1 MKRNLLL
8 LLMSA
13 VILFFTSCSKDDDSA
28 DVADLKKQVEEL
40 KALLDSQTTI
50 TDVSFEGSE
59 MVLTFSNGAVV
70 KTEAPTTVIPYIGD
84 NGNWWVN
91 GKDLGTKA
99 EAEMPSIGHN
109 GNWWIDD
116 TDTGV
121 KAQGA
126 NGQDGTNGKDGVDGT
141 NGTNGK
147 DGVDGTDGTGIAT
160 VEYDPS
166 TAILTIVLTDGTKF
180 EYVLFNEDG
189 VQGNKIGDL
198 NGKYLLKGI
207 TNGDMPFADFVYN
220 QLNQLTD
227 ITYFTSVFNAAVKNY
242 SLHRTFNADNKLES
256 QAVTEFATIEKAVPV
271 GWYFPNEKS
280 GIKLSPQEAFDELFP
295 TGLTYYSKTPEE
307 FFSDYKT
314 LVNKRLIR
322 GQYLYDIER
331 NHYWNGEEELFE
343 LFIRKF
349 LIRKDDSKKFG
360 FSEINNQKCIWTSY
374 FRDWK
379 YEHEGVIAWGDYYPS
394 TSCFNS
400 EDIEIDSN
408 GNFNLSG
415 SEVEYDFYNYCHLLV
430 KDNSSSVDE
439 KDGNRLKDYIT
450 VNNSEVEY
458 FEEVTDSYKFLLREY
473 DVYKPGDE
481 IQRATFAYSY
491 DGEDQTGRYDGQ
503 DVYTIKVVDDKIDQ
517 VVYYNNEETI
527 ELLKL
532 NYTNSQL
539 TSISSPY
546 YEADDVVKMIYDA
559 EGNPTEYQVNS
570 KDLAGKG
577 MDEALARLGL
587 AYMSE
592 VYDEDL
598 GRVVERYTFPD
609 KYTPL
614 LKVKYDYTMKNF
626 MNHSVT
632 AVNPLFAVFNQ
643 QNAFRELIWAG
654 HGSCFIADYL
664 DFNEGGYPTKFK
676 GYLQMSPFEDE
687 LGELPVNGAIA
698 TTYKLSYQ
706 KIEE

>member
-1 MKRNLLL
+1 MKRKLLL

-13 VILFFTSCSKDDDSA
+13 FILFFASCSKDDDSA
-28 DVADLKKQVEEL
+28 DLADLKKQVEEL

-70 KTEAPTTVIPYIGD
+70 KTEAPTTVMPYIGD

-99 EAEMPSIGHN
+99 EAEMPSIGDN
-109 GNWWIDD
+109 GNWWIGD

-126 NGQDGTNGKDGVDGT
+126 NGQDGTNG
-141 NGTNGK
+141 N

-160 VEYDPS
+160 VEYDAT
-166 TAILTIVLTDGTKF
+166 TAILTIVLTDGTEF

-227 ITYFTSVFNAAVKNY
+227 INYYTSVFNAAVKNY

-256 QAVTEFATIEKAVPV
+256 QAITEFATIEKAVPV
-271 GWYFPNEKS
+271 GEVFPNIKY
-280 GIKLSPQEAFDELFP
+280 GIALTPQEAFEELFP
-295 TGLTYYSKTPEE
+295 NGLINYSKTPEE
-307 FFSDYKT
+307 FFSAYRT
-314 LVNKRLIR
+314 YTYSGLIK
-322 GQYLYDIER
+322 GHYCYQIEK
-331 NHYWNGEEELFE
+331 NHYWNGEEELVE
-343 LFIRKF
+343 LFIRKY
-349 LIRKDDSKKFG
+349 LIRNDDSKKFG
-360 FSEINNQKCIWTSY
+360 FSEMGAQKCIWMPY
-374 FRDWK
+374 F
-379 YEHEGVIAWGDYYPS
+379 YEWDYESEGVMAWSDYYES
-394 TSCFNS
+394 TSCYNAQ
-400 EDIEIDSN
+400 DIAIDNN
-408 GNFNLSG
+408 GYFNLTG
-415 SEVEYDFYNYCHLLV
+415 SEVGCYFYNYCHLLIE
-430 KDNSSSVDE
+430 NSSSSVDE

-450 VNNSEVEY
+450 VNNGEVENP
-458 FEEVTDSYKFLLREY
+458 EGITGNYKFLFREY

-491 DGEDQTGRYDGQ
+491 DGANQTGRFDGQ
-503 DVYTIKVVDDKIDQ
+503 DVYTIKVADDKIDQ
-517 VVYYNNEETI
+517 VICYNNEETI

-532 NYTNSQL
+532 NYTNSKL

-546 YEADDVVKMIYDA
+546 YNVDDVVKVIYDA
-559 EGNPTEYQVNS
+559 EGNPSEYQVNS

-592 VYDEDL
+592 VYNEDL
-598 GRVVERYTFPD
+598 GRVVERYTFPAE
-609 KYTPL
+609 YTPL

-632 AVNPLFAVFNQ
+632 AVNPLFTVFNQ
-643 QNAFRELIWAG
+643 QNAFQELIWAG
-654 HGSCFIADYL
+654 HGSCFIAEYL

-687 LGELPVNGAIA
+687 LSEMPVNGAIA